1 MEIQSSEASV
11 KEAATEAFGKGQFKG
26 VAMVTGGSRGIG
38 RAIALQLAR
47 DGYDVAFCYRK
58 ANEAAEQVE
67 GAIEQLG
74 RKAFAHVCDVS
85 NWEMVQEFMSAAE
98 RNLGPFN
105 VVVNCAGIIHDNPL
119 ILMKPTEWYSVIDT
133 NLTGVFHVCRSAVF
147 KFMKCRAGCL
157 INIASV
163 SGIYGNPTQTN
174 YSASKAGIIGFSK
187 ALAKEVGPYGI
198 RVNVVAPGFIET
210 DMTESLRSKSL
221 DEISKRIP
229 LRRIGGVQ
237 EVADVVSFL
246 ASHKASYI
254 TGQTI
259 QVDGGIVL

>member
-1 MEIQSSEASV
+1 
-11 KEAATEAFGKGQFKG
+11 
-26 VAMVTGGSRGIG
+26 
-38 RAIALQLAR
+38 
-47 DGYDVAFCYRK
+47 
-58 ANEAAEQVE
+58 
-67 GAIEQLG
+67 
-74 RKAFAHVCDVS
+74 
-85 NWEMVQEFMSAAE
+85 
-98 RNLGPFN
+98 
-105 VVVNCAGIIHDNPL
+105 
-119 ILMKPTEWYSVIDT
+119 
-133 NLTGVFHVCRSAVF
+133 
-147 KFMKCRAGCL
+147 MKCRAGCL